1 MNCTR
6 YTVLLLAVTALGCAK
21 EQKLVEVPAHFPEL
35 PVPADN
41 SITQEK
47 IELGRALFYE
57 EALSKDSSVSCA
69 SCHLQSLAFSDG
81 KKVSI
86 GVHGATG
93 QRNSPALQ
101 NLAYYPGFFMDGGIP
116 TLEMQV
122 EAPIFTE
129 EEMAFSYFEASK
141 RLNADEHYLALF
153 QAAFGKEADA
163 YGITRS
169 IAAFERT
176 MISGNSKYDQFE
188 NGKATLTENEQ
199 KGMDL
204 FFSEKTGCS
213 DCHSG
218 FLFTDF
224 SMINVGLYENYV
236 DTGYARITQK
246 SSDAG
251 KFRVSSLRNVAL
263 TAPYFHD
270 GSVETLEEVIDHFN
284 SGGKA
289 HSNKDRRI
297 RPLDLSGK
305 ERSDLIAFL
314 HTLTDESFIKDPRFS
329 DPKLAD

>member
-1 MNCTR
+1 
-6 YTVLLLAVTALGCAK
+6 
-21 EQKLVEVPAHFPEL
+21 
-35 PVPADN
+35 
-41 SITQEK
+41 
-47 IELGRALFYE
+47 
-57 EALSKDSSVSCA
+57 
-69 SCHLQSLAFSDG
+69 
-81 KKVSI
+81 
-86 GVHGATG
+86 
-93 QRNSPALQ
+93 
-101 NLAYYPGFFMDGGIP
+101 
-116 TLEMQV
+116 
-122 EAPIFTE
+122 
-129 EEMAFSYFEASK
+129 SYFEASK